1 MDAAQI
7 SGVNSA
13 RGWRDLR
20 VLVIAFS
27 IGVLV
32 LLNLS
37 ALPSLPVYAALAASA
52 LWPWRGQAAW
62 AACVLGLLLCGWHAQ
77 RSLDQRWPP
86 ARHGEQLWIQGI
98 VASLPERAANGDGVS
113 ADWRFAF
120 ETTDREL
127 PLRLRV
133 SWYRTMETVA
143 GGQCWRLLLRLRTP
157 HGSFN
162 PGGFDYEAWLLRE
175 GVGATAT
182 VRDAQP
188 CAAPP
193 GHRVLRMRQRI
204 VDRLRN
210 VLGDTRAAA
219 LAAALIVGDTA
230 ALRDADW
237 QRFRV
242 TGTTHLVAISGFN
255 LAIVAGFVFALLRW
269 AWSLWP
275 RLCLWIP
282 AQRLALYGSGLA
294 AAAYALLAGF
304 EAPVTRALIMLLVL
318 IAAAAAHRLHEP
330 TRALACAWGLILL
343 LDPFAV
349 LAPGLWLS
357 FGAVAAILYVSLG
370 RLRPPPAW
378 RLAVRVQLF
387 LSLAL
392 IPLGL
397 HFFDGLAWLSPLVN
411 LAAVPLFSVLTPL
424 LMLSVLALGAH
435 EPLGIW
441 VLQASGGLLDVI
453 YRGLALLAD
462 HAPMAWIPA
471 SLPAAALLL
480 GSLGAALA
488 FLPRGVPLRGLA
500 LPCLAVLVLPR
511 SGGVPAQLEVT
522 ALDVGQ
528 GSAIVVRTRR
538 HALLFDAGPA
548 FEEGFDAGRSVVAPY
563 LLERGVRRLD
573 LLVLSHGDNDH
584 AGGVG
589 AVRELVDVGDE
600 IGTDT
605 GVPCADGHAWE
616 WDGVHFRFLHP
627 DTGAWSDNNRSC
639 VLRIDGPF
647 SVLLPGDIERAGEQ
661 RLLREHPE
669 LLRADV
675 LLSPHHGSKTS
686 STPDFV
692 AAVRPGIVV
701 HSAGWRSRFGHPRA
715 EVVERYAQLHALQ
728 ITTGVSGAVRV
739 WKNPDADLEVE
750 TWRPRAARW
759 WNASAEP

>member
-1 MDAAQI
+1 MDAAHVG
-7 SGVNSA
+7 GVNSA

-20 VLVIAFS
+20 VLVLALS
-27 IGVLV
+27 VGVLA
-32 LLNLS
+32 LL
-37 ALPSLPVYAALAASA
+37 SLPQLPPLLVYAGLAASA

-77 RSLDQRWPP
+77 RYLDQRWP
-86 ARHGEQLWIQGI
+86 AVRHGEQLWVEGI
-98 VASLPERAANGDGVS
+98 VASLPERAVSGEGES

-120 ETTDREL
+120 ETTDRAL
-127 PLRLRV
+127 PPRLRV
-133 SWYRTMETVA
+133 SWYRTTETLA

-157 HGSFN
+157 HGSLN
-162 PGGFDYEAWLLRE
+162 PGGFDYEAWLLRQ

-182 VRDAQP
+182 VRDAQA
-188 CAAPP
+188 CASPP
-193 GHRVLRMRQRI
+193 GYRVLRLRQHI
-204 VDRLRN
+204 VDRLRG

-219 LAAALIVGDTA
+219 LAAALIVGDTS
-230 ALRDADW
+230 ALRDVDW

-255 LAIVAGFVFALLRW
+255 LAIVAGFAFVLLRW
-269 AWSLWP
+269 AWALWP
-275 RLCLWIP
+275 RLCLWVP
-282 AQRLALYGSGLA
+282 AQRVALYGSGLA

-318 IAAAAAHRLHEP
+318 ITAAAAHRLHEP
-330 TRALACAWGLILL
+330 TRALAYAWGLILL
-343 LDPFAV
+343 LDPFAA

-357 FGAVAAILYVSLG
+357 FGAVAAILYASLG
-370 RLRPPPAW
+370 RLRLPPAW

-411 LAAVPLFSVLTPL
+411 LAAVPLFSLLTPL
-424 LMLSVLALGAH
+424 LMLSVLALGAY
-435 EPLGIW
+435 EPLGMW
-441 VLQASGGLLDVI
+441 GLQAGGWLLEAL

-462 HAPMAWIPA
+462 VAPAAWVPA
-471 SLPAAALLL
+471 SPPAAALALA
-480 GSLGAALA
+480 SLGAVLA
-488 FLPRGVPLRGLA
+488 FLPRGVPMRGLA
-500 LPCLAVLVLPR
+500 LPCLAVLALPR
-511 SGGVPAQLEVT
+511 SGAAPTQLEIT

-528 GSAIVVRTRR
+528 GSAIVVRTRQ

-548 FEEGFDAGRSVVAPY
+548 FDEGFDAGRSIVAPY
-563 LLERGVRRLD
+563 LLEHGLRRLD

-584 AGGVG
+584 AGGVA
-589 AVRELVDVGDE
+589 AVRELVDVGGE

-605 GVPCADGHAWE
+605 GVPCEDGRAWE
-616 WDGVHFRFLHP
+616 WDGVRFQFLHP
-627 DTGAWSDNNRSC
+627 VQGAWSDNDRSC

-647 SVLLPGDIERAGEQ
+647 SVLLPGDIERSGEQ
-661 RLLREHPE
+661 RLLWEHPQQ
-669 LLRADV
+669 LRADV

-686 STPDFV
+686 STPAFV
-692 AAVRPGIVV
+692 AAVQPGVVV

-715 EVVERYAQLHALQ
+715 EVVERYAQLNARQ
-728 ITTGVSGAVRV
+728 ITTGVSGAVRIR
-739 WKNPDADLEVE
+739 KDPDGNLEVE

-759 WNASAEP
+759 WNAAAEP